1 MLRLSGQH
9 SRRQLLLYQSLAT
22 IHVGQR
28 MLRSAILIRVRHPR
42 PAIFRKA
49 KLTFL
54 TCPVVQGSDVFAPKF
69 TGAGPSAEPL
79 ELGASKLI
87 DGNPNLTL
95 QVTCSR
101 TQRVSFSTI
110 PRPKSLAD
118 STGSNSSPTDR
129 KTGHDQARTELP
141 SG

>member
-1 MLRLSGQH
+1 MTAVVVHDFG
-9 SRRQLLLYQSLAT
+9 
-22 IHVGQR
+22 
-28 MLRSAILIRVRHPR
+28 
-42 PAIFRKA
+42 
-49 KLTFL
+49 FL
-54 TCPVVQGSDVFAPKF
+54 PKF

-87 DGNPNLTL
+87 DDNPHLTL
-95 QVTCSR
+95 QVSCSR

-118 STGSNSSPTDR
+118 STGANSSPTGR
-129 KTGHDQARTELP
+129 KTGDDQARTGLP